1 MHAPAEPVAI
11 ATAGSTDFAIPHFAL
26 PGSPA
31 PTHGVADDSSVA
43 GAVDDILAGLFAR
56 LGDRQDQLLP
66 LLHGLQDQAG
76 YIPPDRVPA
85 IARHFNLSRA
95 EVHGVITFYHYFR
108 TEPPPRCVVQI
119 CRAEACQSM
128 GADALLAHAER
139 ALGCTLH
146 GHSADGQFGLEP
158 VYCLGHC
165 ASSPA
170 LTINEAVFAR
180 VTPARF
186 DALIAEVS
194 AITTAATTTAG
205 EAA

>member
-1 MHAPAEPVAI
+1 MHASAV
-11 ATAGSTDFAIPHFAL
+11 PHFAV
-26 PGSPA
+26 PDAAAGGAS
-31 PTHGVADDSSVA
+31 ADA
-43 GAVDDILAGLFAR
+43 ATAAAVDSILAGLFER

-66 LLHGLQDQAG
+66 VLHGLQDQVG

-85 IARHFNLSRA
+85 IAGHFNLSRA

-128 GADALLAHAER
+128 GGDQLLEHAER

-146 GHSADGQFGLEP
+146 GRSADGRFGLEP

-186 DALIAEVS
+186 DALIADVADVTEV
-194 AITTAATTTAG
+194 AHTP
-205 EAA
+205 EAV

>member
-1 MHAPAEPVAI
+1 MHAPAELVP
-11 ATAGSTDFAIPHFAL
+11 AGSAAFAVPHFAA

-31 PTHGVADDSSVA
+31 PAHGVADDSAVA
-43 GAVDDILAGLFAR
+43 AAVDDILAGLFAR

-76 YIPPDRVPA
+76 YIPPDRVPV
-85 IARHFNLSRA
+85 IAEHFNLSRA
-95 EVHGVITFYHYFR
+95 EIHGVITFYHYFR
-108 TEPPPRCVVQI
+108 TEPPPRCVVQV

-146 GHSADGQFGLEP
+146 GHSADGRFGLEP

-194 AITTAATTTAG
+194 AAITTAAG